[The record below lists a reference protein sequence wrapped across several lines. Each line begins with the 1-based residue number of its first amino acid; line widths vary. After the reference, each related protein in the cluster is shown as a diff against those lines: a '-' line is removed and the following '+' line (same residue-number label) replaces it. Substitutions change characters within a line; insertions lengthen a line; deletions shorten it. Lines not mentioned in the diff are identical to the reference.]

1 MAKITNNL
9 TAQELKKIA
18 DEKGITYMKNAT
30 AAQMQELLADN
41 WENNTPDAP
50 IANKAKE
57 VPKNTD
63 NVDVTALLNRLNEL
77 ENLVRETWDTNKIKD
92 FDRSKVTLNKFSY
105 SVKLFPTRDYDCPVI
120 GWKTVSNFVD
130 LSWEKIKAD
139 QIIEITF
146 LNKEWKEETK
156 EIQLVQFATFLKRS
170 EKIIAK
176 SIKNLD
182 GTDVY
187 ISKQINPE
195 TKLEYFTMKPT
206 EQTFNVTLDVN
217 WQEITILSTYLNA

>member
-1 MAKITNNL
+1 MKITNDL
-9 TAQELKKIA
+9 TAKELKQRA
-18 DEKGITYMKNAT
+18 DEQGVTYKKNAT
-30 AAQMQELLADN
+30 AAQMQELLADA
-41 WENNTPDAP
+41 WVQDKKPLEPTEA
-50 IANKAKE
+50 
-57 VPKNTD
+57 PKNTD
-63 NVDVTALLNRLNEL
+63 SVDVTALLNRLNEL
-77 ENLVRETWDTNKIKD
+77 ENLVRDTWDTNKIRD
-92 FDRSKVTLNKFSY
+92 FDRSKETLNKFSY
-105 SVKLFPTRDYDCPVI
+105 SIKLFPTREYDCPVI

-170 EKIIAK
+170 EKLVAK

-182 GTDVY
+182 GTDVF

-195 TKLEYFTMKPT
+195 TKLEYYTMKPT
-206 EQTFNVTLDVN
+206 EETYNVTLEVN

>member
-57 VPKNTD
+57 TLKNTD
-63 NVDVTALLNRLNEL
+63 NVDVTALLSRLNEL